1 MFDRLLSK
9 KYYFSYQLMLL
20 FIISLNLYV
29 LLCLFIQRLIYSLF
43 LFERFIINYIEVL
56 LYILILF
63 LFIRKKN
70 IFSALNFV
78 IKKII

>member
-43 LFERFIINYIEVL
+43 LFERFIISYIEVL